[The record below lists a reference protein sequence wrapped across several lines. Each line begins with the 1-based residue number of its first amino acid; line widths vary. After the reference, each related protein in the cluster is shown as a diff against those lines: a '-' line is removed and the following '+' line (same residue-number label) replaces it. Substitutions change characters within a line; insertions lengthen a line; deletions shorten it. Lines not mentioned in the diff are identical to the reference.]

1 MKFNKYN
8 SCILAVFYVTFV
20 TMKLRQKIALTLA
33 VFYAVSVM
41 GLALSL
47 HFCGGK
53 LENVKLF
60 NNEVSC
66 KFCKD
71 IPAEKKK
78 DDGCCKNTEVTVKV
92 KDSHQTQAQVQMPK
106 LFSIQLFL
114 HPPVLEFLTNISPK
128 FFSKISNKAPPLSSR
143 IALHVF
149 NCIFR
154 N

>member
-1 MKFNKYN
+1 
-8 SCILAVFYVTFV
+8 
-20 TMKLRQKIALTLA
+20 MKLKQKIALSLA
-33 VFYAVSVM
+33 VLYAVSVM

-47 HFCGGK
+47 HFCSGK

-60 NNEVSC
+60 SNEVSC

-71 IPAEKKK
+71 IPVEKIK
-78 DDGCCKNTEVTVKV
+78 DDGCCKNTQVTVKV
-92 KDSHQTQAQVQMPK
+92 KDSHQTEAQIQMPK

-114 HPPVLEFLTNISPK
+114 HQPVLEFLTDITPA
-128 FFSKISNKAPPLSSR
+128 FFRKISNKVPPLSSR
-143 IALHVF
+143 IALHLF

>member
-1 MKFNKYN
+1 
-8 SCILAVFYVTFV
+8 
-20 TMKLRQKIALTLA
+20 MKLKQKIALSLA

-53 LENVKLF
+53 LENVRLF
-60 NNEVSC
+60 SSEISC

-71 IPAEKKK
+71 IPVEKKK
-78 DDGCCKNTEVTVKV
+78 DDDCCKNTQVTVKV
-92 KDSHQTQAQVQMPK
+92 KDSHQTESQIQMPK
-106 LFSIQLFL
+106 LFAIQLFL
-114 HPPVLEFLTNISPK
+114 HPPVLEFLSNLTPA
-128 FFSKISNKAPPLSSR
+128 FLSKISNKAPPLSTR
-143 IALHVF
+143 VALHVF

>member
-1 MKFNKYN
+1 MKFNKYL
-8 SCILAVFYVTFV
+8 LALFDIFSFTFV
-20 TMKLRQKIALTLA
+20 LMKLKQKIALSLA

-53 LENVKLF
+53 LENIKLF
-60 NNEVSC
+60 SNEVSC

-71 IPAEKKK
+71 IPAEKK
-78 DDGCCKNTEVTVKV
+78 DDGCCKNTQVTVKV
-92 KDSHQTQAQVQMPK
+92 KDSHQTAAQVQMPK

-114 HPPVLEFLTNISPK
+114 HPPVLEFLTNITPK
-128 FFSKISNKAPPLSSR
+128 FFSKISNKAPSLSSR
-143 IALHVF
+143 IALHIF

>member
-1 MKFNKYN
+1 MKFNKYL
-8 SCILAVFYVTFV
+8 LALFDIFSFTFV
-20 TMKLRQKIALTLA
+20 LMKLKQKIALSLA

-60 NNEVSC
+60 SNEVSC

-71 IPAEKKK
+71 IPAEKK
-78 DDGCCKNTEVTVKV
+78 DDGCCKNTQVTVKV
-92 KDSHQTQAQVQMPK
+92 KDSHQTAAQVQMPK

-114 HPPVLEFLTNISPK
+114 YPPVLEFLTNITPK
-128 FFSKISNKAPPLSSR
+128 FFSKISDKAPPLSSR
-143 IALHVF
+143 IALHIF

>member
-1 MKFNKYN
+1 M
-8 SCILAVFYVTFV
+8 LALFDIFCFTFV
-20 TMKLRQKIALTLA
+20 LMKLKQKIALSLA

-60 NNEVSC
+60 SNEVSC

-71 IPAEKKK
+71 IPAEKK
-78 DDGCCKNTEVTVKV
+78 DDGCCKNTQVTVKV
-92 KDSHQTQAQVQMPK
+92 KDSHQTEAQIQMPK

-114 HPPVLEFLTNISPK
+114 HPPVSEFLSNIFPK

-143 IALHVF
+143 IALHIF

>member
-1 MKFNKYN
+1 
-8 SCILAVFYVTFV
+8 
-20 TMKLRQKIALTLA
+20 MKLRQKIALTLA

-53 LENVKLF
+53 LANVKLF
-60 NNEVSC
+60 SNKLSC
-66 KFCKD
+66 ELCTD
-71 IPAEKKK
+71 IPAEKIK
-78 DDGCCKNTEVTVKV
+78 DDGCCKNTQVTVKV
-92 KDSHQTQAQVQMPK
+92 KDSHQTEAQVQMPK

-114 HPPVLEFLTNISPK
+114 HPPVLEFLSNITPK
-128 FFSKISNKAPPLSSR
+128 FFSKVSNKAPPLSKR
-143 IALHVF
+143 VALHVL

>member
-1 MKFNKYN
+1 MKLKQKIAL
-8 SCILAVFYVTFV
+8 SLAVFYT
-20 TMKLRQKIALTLA
+20 
-33 VFYAVSVM
+33 VSVM

-60 NNEVSC
+60 SNEVSC
-66 KFCKD
+66 KFCAD
-71 IPAEKKK
+71 IPAEKIK
-78 DDGCCKNTEVTVKV
+78 DDGCCKNTQVTVKV
-92 KDSHQTQAQVQMPK
+92 KDSHQTAAKVEMPK
-106 LFSIQLFL
+106 LFSIKLFI
-114 HPPVLEFLTNISPK
+114 HPPVLEFISNITPA

-143 IALHVF
+143 VTLHIF

>member
-1 MKFNKYN
+1 
-8 SCILAVFYVTFV
+8 
-20 TMKLRQKIALTLA
+20 MKLKQKIALSLA

-53 LENVKLF
+53 LANVKLF
-60 NNEVSC
+60 SNELAC
-66 KFCKD
+66 NLCKD
-71 IPAEKKK
+71 IPAEKIK
-78 DDGCCKNTEVTVKV
+78 DDGCCKNTQVTVKV
-92 KDSHQTQAQVQMPK
+92 KDSHQTEAQTQMPK

-114 HPPVLEFLTNISPK
+114 HPPVLEFLTNITPA
-128 FFSKISNKAPPLSSR
+128 FFSKISNKAPPLSTR
-143 IALHVF
+143 VALHVF

>member
-1 MKFNKYN
+1 
-8 SCILAVFYVTFV
+8 
-20 TMKLRQKIALTLA
+20 MKLKQKIALYMA

-60 NNEVSC
+60 SNEVSC

-71 IPAEKKK
+71 IPAEKK
-78 DDGCCKNTEVTVKV
+78 DDGCCKNTQVTVKV
-92 KDSHQTQAQVQMPK
+92 KDSHQTEAQIQVPK

-114 HPPVLEFLTNISPK
+114 HLPVLEFLSDITPV
-128 FFSKISNKAPPLSSR
+128 FFSKIANKAPPLSSR
-143 IALHVF
+143 VALHIF
-149 NCIFR
+149 NCVFR

>member
-1 MKFNKYN
+1 
-8 SCILAVFYVTFV
+8 
-20 TMKLRQKIALTLA
+20 MKLKQKIALSLA

-60 NNEVSC
+60 SNEVSC
-66 KFCKD
+66 KFCAAV
-71 IPAEKKK
+71 PAEKIK
-78 DDGCCKNTEVTVKV
+78 DDGCCKNTQVTVKV
-92 KDSHQTQAQVQMPK
+92 KDSHQTAAKIEMPK

-114 HPPVLEFLTNISPK
+114 HPPVLEFLSNISPA
-128 FFSKISNKAPPLSSR
+128 FFSKITNKAPPLSAR
-143 IALHVF
+143 VALHVF

>member
-1 MKFNKYN
+1 MLFGFF
-8 SCILAVFYVTFV
+8 CFTFV
-20 TMKLRQKIALTLA
+20 IMKLKQKIALSLA
-33 VFYAVSVM
+33 VLYTVSVM

-60 NNEVSC
+60 SNAVSC

-71 IPAEKKK
+71 IPAEKK
-78 DDGCCKNTEVTVKV
+78 DDGCCKNTQVTVKV
-92 KDSHQTQAQVQMPK
+92 KDSHQVEAKVEMPK

-114 HPPVLEFLTNISPK
+114 HPPVIT
-128 FFSKISNKAPPLSSR
+128 FFSDLKSSFFNKISNKAPPLR
-143 IALHVF
+143 LGVALHVF

>member
-1 MKFNKYN
+1 
-8 SCILAVFYVTFV
+8 
-20 TMKLRQKIALTLA
+20 MKLRQKIALTLA

-60 NNEVSC
+60 SNEVSC

-71 IPAEKKK
+71 IPAEKIK
-78 DDGCCKNTEVTVKV
+78 DDGCCQNKQVTVKV
-92 KDSHQTQAQVQMPK
+92 KDSHQGEAQIQMPK

-114 HPPVLEFLTNISPK
+114 HPPVLEFLSNITPA
-128 FFSKISNKAPPLSSR
+128 FFSKITNKAPPLYSR
-143 IALHVF
+143 VALHVF

>member
-1 MKFNKYN
+1 MKFNKYL
-8 SCILAVFYVTFV
+8 LALFDIFSFTFV
-20 TMKLRQKIALTLA
+20 LMKLKQKIALSLA

-60 NNEVSC
+60 SNEVSC

-71 IPAEKKK
+71 IPAEKK
-78 DDGCCKNTEVTVKV
+78 DDGCCKNTQVTVKV
-92 KDSHQTQAQVQMPK
+92 KDSHQTAAQVQMPK

-114 HPPVLEFLTNISPK
+114 HPPVLEFLTNITPK
-128 FFSKISNKAPPLSSR
+128 FFSKISDKAPPLSSR
-143 IALHVF
+143 IALHIF

>member
-1 MKFNKYN
+1 M
-8 SCILAVFYVTFV
+8 IFYFIFV
-20 TMKLRQKIALTLA
+20 SMKLKQKIALSLA

-47 HFCGGK
+47 HFCSGK

-60 NNEVSC
+60 SNEVFC
-66 KFCKD
+66 KFCAD
-71 IPAEKKK
+71 IPAEKIK
-78 DDGCCKNTEVTVKV
+78 DDGCCKNTQVTVKV
-92 KDSHQTQAQVQMPK
+92 KDSHQTAAKVEMPK
-106 LFSIQLFL
+106 LFSIQLFI
-114 HPPVLEFLTNISPK
+114 HPPVLEFLSNITPA

-143 IALHVF
+143 VALHIF

>member
-1 MKFNKYN
+1 
-8 SCILAVFYVTFV
+8 
-20 TMKLRQKIALTLA
+20 MKLKQKIALSLA

-60 NNEVSC
+60 SNEVSC
-66 KFCKD
+66 KFCAD
-71 IPAEKKK
+71 IPAEKIK
-78 DDGCCKNTEVTVKV
+78 DDGCCKNTQVTVKV
-92 KDSHQTQAQVQMPK
+92 KDSHQTAAKVEIPK

-114 HPPVLEFLTNISPK
+114 HPPVLEFISNITSA
-128 FFSKISNKAPPLSSR
+128 FFNKISNKAPPLSSR
-143 IALHVF
+143 VALHVF

>member
-1 MKFNKYN
+1 
-8 SCILAVFYVTFV
+8 
-20 TMKLRQKIALTLA
+20 MKLKQKIALSLA

-53 LENVKLF
+53 LENVQLF
-60 NNEVSC
+60 SNEVSC

-78 DDGCCKNTEVTVKV
+78 DDGCCKNTQVTVKV
-92 KDSHQTQAQVQMPK
+92 KDSHQIEAQIQMPK

-114 HPPVLEFLTNISPK
+114 HPPVLEFLSNITPA
-128 FFSKISNKAPPLSSR
+128 FISKIANKAPPLSAK
-143 IALHVF
+143 IPLNIF

>member
-1 MKFNKYN
+1 
-8 SCILAVFYVTFV
+8 
-20 TMKLRQKIALTLA
+20 MKLKQKIALSLA

-60 NNEVSC
+60 SSELACNL
-66 KFCKD
+66 CKD
-71 IPAEKKK
+71 IPAEKIK
-78 DDGCCKNTEVTVKV
+78 DDGCCKNTQVTVKV
-92 KDSHQTQAQVQMPK
+92 KDSHQTAAKVEMPK

-114 HPPVLEFLTNISPK
+114 HPQVLEFLSNITPA
-128 FFSKISNKAPPLSSR
+128 FFSKISNKAPPLSTR
-143 IALHVF
+143 VALHVF

>member
-1 MKFNKYN
+1 MKFK
-8 SCILAVFYVTFV
+8 
-20 TMKLRQKIALTLA
+20 QKIALYLA
-33 VFYAVSVM
+33 ALYVVSVM

-53 LENVKLF
+53 LADVQLFSNELACKL
-60 NNEVSC
+60 
-66 KFCKD
+66 CKD
-71 IPAEKKK
+71 IPAEKIK
-78 DDGCCKNTEVTVKV
+78 DDGCCKNTQVTVKV
-92 KDSHQTQAQVQMPK
+92 KDSHQTAAKVEMPK

-114 HPPVLEFLTNISPK
+114 HPPVLEFLTNITPA

-143 IALHVF
+143 VALHVF

>member
-1 MKFNKYN
+1 
-8 SCILAVFYVTFV
+8 
-20 TMKLRQKIALTLA
+20 MKLKQKIALSLA
-33 VFYAVSVM
+33 LFYMVSVM

-60 NNEVSC
+60 SNEVSC
-66 KFCKD
+66 KFCVD
-71 IPAEKKK
+71 IPAEKIK
-78 DDGCCKNTEVTVKV
+78 DDGCCKNTQVTVKV
-92 KDSHQTQAQVQMPK
+92 KDSHQTAAKVEMPK

-114 HPPVLEFLTNISPK
+114 HPPVLEFISNITPA
-128 FFSKISNKAPPLSSR
+128 FSRKISNKAPPLSSR
-143 IALHVF
+143 VALHVF

>member
-1 MKFNKYN
+1 
-8 SCILAVFYVTFV
+8 
-20 TMKLRQKIALTLA
+20 MKLKQKIALSLA

-60 NNEVSC
+60 SNDVSC
-66 KFCKD
+66 KFCKE
-71 IPAEKKK
+71 IPAEKKN
-78 DDGCCKNTEVTVKV
+78 DGCCKNTQVTVKV
-92 KDSHQTQAQVQMPK
+92 KDSHQGEAQVQIPK
-106 LFSIQLFL
+106 LFSIRLFL
-114 HPPVLEFLTNISPK
+114 HPPVLEFLTNIAPQ

-143 IALHVF
+143 IALHIF

>member
-1 MKFNKYN
+1 MMKVK
-8 SCILAVFYVTFV
+8 
-20 TMKLRQKIALTLA
+20 QKIALGLA
-33 VFYAVSVM
+33 VLYAVSVM

-60 NNEVSC
+60 SNEVSC

-71 IPAEKKK
+71 IPAEKKH
-78 DDGCCKNTEVTVKV
+78 DDGCCKNTQVTVKV
-92 KDSHQTQAQVQMPK
+92 KDSHQTEAQIQIPK
-106 LFSIQLFL
+106 LYSIQLFL
-114 HPPVLEFLTNISPK
+114 HPLVFEFLSNLNPT
-128 FFSKISNKAPPLSSR
+128 FFNKITNKAPPLCLKV
-143 IALHVF
+143 ALHVF

>member
-1 MKFNKYN
+1 
-8 SCILAVFYVTFV
+8 
-20 TMKLRQKIALTLA
+20 MKLKQKIALSLA

-60 NNEVSC
+60 SSEISC
-66 KFCKD
+66 KFCKE

-78 DDGCCKNTEVTVKV
+78 DDGCCKNTQVTVKV
-92 KDSHQTQAQVQMPK
+92 KDSHQTEAQIQMPK
-106 LFSIQLFL
+106 LFAIQLFL
-114 HPPVLEFLTNISPK
+114 HPPVLEFLSNLTPA
-128 FFSKISNKAPPLSSR
+128 FLSKISNKAPPLSTR
-143 IALHVF
+143 VALHVF

>member
-1 MKFNKYN
+1 
-8 SCILAVFYVTFV
+8 
-20 TMKLRQKIALTLA
+20 MKLKQKIALSLA

-47 HFCGGK
+47 HFCGGQ

-60 NNEVSC
+60 SNEISC

-71 IPAEKKK
+71 IPAEKKG
-78 DDGCCKNTEVTVKV
+78 DGCCQNTQVNVKI
-92 KDSHQTQAQVQMPK
+92 KDSHQVEAQTQMPK

-114 HPPVLEFLTNISPK
+114 HPPVLEFLSSITPAY
-128 FFSKISNKAPPLSSR
+128 FSKISNKAPPLSSGV
-143 IALHVF
+143 ALHVF

>member
-1 MKFNKYN
+1 MMLK
-8 SCILAVFYVTFV
+8 
-20 TMKLRQKIALTLA
+20 QKIALSLA
-33 VFYAVSVM
+33 VLYAVSVI

-53 LENVKLF
+53 LANVQLFSNEIACKL
-60 NNEVSC
+60 
-66 KFCKD
+66 CKD
-71 IPAEKKK
+71 IPAEKLK
-78 DDGCCKNTEVTVKV
+78 DDGCCKNTQVTVKV
-92 KDSHQTQAQVQMPK
+92 KDSHQTAAKVEMPK
-106 LFSIQLFL
+106 LFSIQLFI
-114 HPPVLEFLTNISPK
+114 HPPVLEFLTNVTPA

>member
-1 MKFNKYN
+1 
-8 SCILAVFYVTFV
+8 
-20 TMKLRQKIALTLA
+20 MKLKQKIALSLA
-33 VFYAVSVM
+33 VFYAVSVI

-53 LENVKLF
+53 LANVQLFSNEIACKL
-60 NNEVSC
+60 
-66 KFCKD
+66 CKD
-71 IPAEKKK
+71 IPAEKIK
-78 DDGCCKNTEVTVKV
+78 DDGCCKNTQVTVKV
-92 KDSHQTQAQVQMPK
+92 KDSHQTEAQTQMPK

-114 HPPVLEFLTNISPK
+114 HPPVLEFLTNITPA

-143 IALHVF
+143 VALHVF

>member
-1 MKFNKYN
+1 MKFSKEIAALFDNF
-8 SCILAVFYVTFV
+8 CFTFV
-20 TMKLRQKIALTLA
+20 VMKLKQKIALSLA

-60 NNEVSC
+60 SNESSC

-71 IPAEKKK
+71 IPAAKK
-78 DDGCCKNTEVTVKV
+78 DDGCCKNTKVTVKV
-92 KDSHQTQAQVQMPK
+92 KDSHQAGAQIQLPK
-106 LFSIQLFL
+106 LFSVQLFL
-114 HPPVLEFLTNISPK
+114 HPPVLAFLTNITPK
-128 FFSKISNKAPPLSSR
+128 FFSNIPNKAPPLSTR
-143 IALHVF
+143 VALHIF

>member
-1 MKFNKYN
+1 MKLKQKIAL
-8 SCILAVFYVTFV
+8 SLAVFYT
-20 TMKLRQKIALTLA
+20 
-33 VFYAVSVM
+33 VSVM

-60 NNEVSC
+60 SNEVSC
-66 KFCKD
+66 KFCAD
-71 IPAEKKK
+71 IPAEKIK
-78 DDGCCKNTEVTVKV
+78 DDGCCKNTQVTVKV
-92 KDSHQTQAQVQMPK
+92 KDSHQTAAKVEMPK
-106 LFSIQLFL
+106 LFSIQLFI
-114 HPPVLEFLTNISPK
+114 HPPVLEFISNITPA

-143 IALHVF
+143 VTLHIF